1 MEQYKQDAPSAMAP
15 PEFRNVCVLPN
26 GASPFRIYAGAVV
39 CVCVMP
45 IYIYI
50 YIYIH
55 TYILNLGPHPRA

>member
-39 CVCVMP
+39 CVCYAD

-50 YIYIH
+50 YTLIS
-55 TYILNLGPHPRA
+55 